1 MYVRKRKWQ
10 CAIQDSLPPA
20 QDESFLIDCQ
30 SAILHCLSLPAL
42 AVRVQA
48 SWALANFTDPL
59 PFSPHPTLKHSLYSA
74 TTKALRDADKVR
86 CNGVRAAGNL
96 LKELT
101 EKGNGSLETCTC
113 IKLPKRCPSLVNIVL
128 VHETTIASSSLICTI
143 LKRIILIVIII
154 IPRVLFSLP

>member
-1 MYVRKRKWQ
+1 MNVYRKMLVYVLQLWNTLCRTVCLLALLKYVQKCICINVRFHCMYVRKRKWQ

-74 TTKALRDADKVR
+74 TTRALRDADKVR

-96 LKELT
+96 LKDLT
-101 EKGNGSLETCTC
+101 EKGNGGLET
-113 IKLPKRCPSLVNIVL
+113 
-128 VHETTIASSSLICTI
+128 
-143 LKRIILIVIII
+143 
-154 IPRVLFSLP
+154 